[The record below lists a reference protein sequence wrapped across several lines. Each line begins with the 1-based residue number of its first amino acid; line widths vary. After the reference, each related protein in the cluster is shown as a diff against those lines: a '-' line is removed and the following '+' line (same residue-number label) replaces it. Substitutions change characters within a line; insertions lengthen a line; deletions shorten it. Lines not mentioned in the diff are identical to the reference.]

1 MIWRKG
7 SGRGVGRNAHMR
19 EINEMAYN
27 YVPQYKKQ
35 RTLQKNQL
43 GTVIVNGMLLLILD
57 TIKNALS
64 KYISIS
70 TNN

>member
-1 MIWRKG
+1 
-7 SGRGVGRNAHMR
+7 MR
-19 EINEMAYN
+19 EINEMAYSC
-27 YVPQYKKQ
+27 VPQYKKQ